1 MKNSFTPWQ
10 FSGTSIGVS
19 IDKIECM
26 INNEDSL
33 KLMVWDLKG
42 DRSYRIL
49 HESFSMGTAGALIF
63 FDISSKESFDEV
75 DYWIN
80 LFYGKSI
87 PIYLIGTK
95 CDLKHEID
103 EKEIIDVVKKHDLK
117 GYFIISIKNEDVRE
131 PILKTLIKSLRVVP
145 PNSKLSIITP
155 QQDVAFQKFINLF
168 SFCPIC
174 GKENHFDYLKNFYFN
189 EDSESVKIKNS
200 LLKAVKNKEKIKYYH
215 DLTIGIPCCNC
226 FNKIIKKNL

>member
-155 QQDVAFQKFINLF
+155 QQD
-168 SFCPIC
+168 
-174 GKENHFDYLKNFYFN
+174 
-189 EDSESVKIKNS
+189 
-200 LLKAVKNKEKIKYYH
+200 
-215 DLTIGIPCCNC
+215 
-226 FNKIIKKNL
+226 